1 MRGVCRE
8 CGPLLSE
15 VEVYGLNAWS
25 KPGYGTGFDCQFPI
39 FKQTKDRIMGGRIA
53 WWLRSVSGS
62 SSSYVCCV
70 NSYGYANYSSPAYD
84 WVRPRPCFLVG

>member
-1 MRGVCRE
+1 M
-8 CGPLLSE
+8 
-15 VEVYGLNAWS
+15 EVYGLNAWS

-39 FKQTKDRIMGGRIA
+39 FKQTKDRIMGGRVA

-70 NSYGYANYSSPAYD
+70 SGYGLAYSTSPTRD